1 MEREHMLN
9 SMLRSISHD
18 LRTPLTGIVGASQL
32 MMNQDHLKMRMFIH
46 LQKTYMIKHIGLLKS
61 LKIF

>member
-1 MEREHMLN
+1 MLN

-32 MMNQDHLKMRMFIH
+32 MMNQDHL
-46 LQKTYMIKHIGLLKS
+46 TNEDVYS
-61 LKIF
+61 LAKRYT